1 MAPLPKEGSRKSTYS
16 QRRIY
21 DISGGCSFSVVPL
34 ALQRI
39 LPPVDYSISGLSD
52 NYYYLLTHDSSFTHK
67 MMNPS
72 KGDIINTILRER
84 KAPKPKTVITP
95 KPNQSLECFDAT
107 IYNFLLSTG
116 EIQAH
121 QPGDDLYD
129 ELLPHDL
136 PSFYESRDIIDINAT
151 DSDSSDEF
159 TIDSSSSD
167 EYSFDDDVWDDS
179 DVLTRHDEEM
189 EDLLR
194 GEEYSQAMS
203 DDEFYEI
210 HGCTPESFESH
221 LHLFSPNA
229 TSSSSIE
236 PRQTNLTRFF
246 WFTLRFMVLNYV
258 YNALEPYPLAW
269 YFVFFSV
276 WTYIAWAKFFA
287 EEQKLFV
294 PASTYSTPL
303 VQEELPASAYVFL
316 FYLFYKSWAGMDVFA
331 LFYFSYMSYKYRG
344 RLPMSKFLKFDV
356 NFQEYVDVV
365 IFAQI
370 WFSIAR
376 LGLLGFRMHWLLTC
390 DPFSFETIIV
400 YSSCWMWVVIGAMF
414 AYSFDIKDKVQRSRN
429 FHVTGAFTWPLL
441 MYGFLPHWTTMNGID
456 ECLRQQ
462 DLANSNQSFTDS
474 IGLTTCIPNS
484 TSNSS
489 FVEDFPEDNLDEST
503 ESPRL
508 SPDLSLPAFI
518 KASGDYFIPDLSL
531 PAFVKADNDYSTL
544 TIDIV
549 DFFRKAI
556 EQVRSQPITSGFAIV
571 CLTNFFSTL
580 PVFNTNTNRGL
591 TSYFNTISKTVI
603 VTVVPIMAVAGLYED
618 SSFAG
623 FDDGLRSYGVKLCDS
638 VKKLLDKGARM
649 AFNFKTKA
657 IESSETVGGAVD
669 KLDKIVAK
677 LLSIV
682 PDSASET
689 CGNLFQELFS
699 DSHVNGVVKALTFS
713 ALAASIRR
721 FWPKETPQITSGVFG
736 VAVNEIVNK
745 LSSETTIATLI
756 ATIGVSVT
764 TMLFK
769 SVIGQGISPGVREVR
784 RISNLINSN
793 GYNEMML
800 HYRDCTELCNL
811 SQKYSIKFNG
821 CFITNAYSLIDYIK
835 SEKINISKYQYLRGP
850 AISIE
855 VKNIISTFNKNLIEL
870 QQGSRSLRGA
880 SPFVNSLYGSGGC
893 GKSIS
898 ITYTT
903 MALVAEVVKI
913 LSDPVLLSQH
923 IDGFDS
929 GAIAV
934 NDGRAMTLS
943 EVAKH
948 SCTKN
953 FGSDYDQNDMN
964 SISITLEDAYAQN
977 PQFSQQ
983 PAAFLAYFMQLI
995 DNSAPATKAHLTD
1008 KDTISICPQI
1018 PVIMKSG
1025 DLVSSHKTCGFVW
1038 LNTNTI
1044 VGMLRELCADDK
1056 CYAALLRRMCGS
1068 HDKEITLWELELNP
1082 HAIFHENP
1090 CWVEGSID
1098 LKMSRDNVLRSL
1110 NEYYANGYITEKHP
1124 FHLYRVKH
1132 NDDGPNERI
1141 FLYRLYPIFV
1151 PHVVNKVK
1159 AITPSR
1165 KLAGERPLFDADM
1178 RSMSIEGWFKNDYL
1192 TGPEY
1197 LKYIKRNFVKRFF
1210 TDIASARDESSFR
1223 PSTVARELVDDP
1235 LLGDNFV
1242 SHSTLN
1248 DPLNDKVAF
1257 SFEDCIPSIM
1267 FASFALIARCLFSYI
1282 TCYHIVISTRLLNV
1296 CYVYLVYKSLP
1307 LKVILTVCVNYKVIV
1322 LSCLMCMM
1330 FLSLEPVALTVTIF
1344 YVVSLVSEAHTHAV
1358 GCLHPF
1364 AHAFHGFSAYFFCAQ
1379 LDDFPTS
1386 YVLYTSNWMFCK
1398 MVYYFGF
1405 PTHDKMRLFRIP
1417 TFFCCF
1423 SIVIVSYRVFMTDE
1437 CKHKYTFFII
1447 YLFNCFMQCLVSC
1460 RKLKNDLHVE
1470 TCMVEKPRLSWWEG
1484 LIQMG
1489 TTCSEVKLV
1498 CIGLLTCFALS
1509 LYNMV
1514 FPRVQG
1520 KSFDPHSTWNDDFSI
1535 KLSGEPDRTP
1545 DKSRSDA
1552 VRSACE
1558 SVAIV
1563 NLLFRDYGWVP
1574 NVCTVG
1580 NGCFYIPTHCLKG
1593 SSIFANGKVHWRENS
1608 CPIRIHVIYKS
1619 GSFLLDTNNL
1629 NVLEVGVD
1637 TAMVRCNH
1645 FINSTPIENFTISDT
1660 DVAYAYTPEILYF
1673 GPTDPTHIAELEKL
1687 GEDFGPTPEL
1697 EDVVRAINRNLDDP
1711 FKRKEY
1717 MKLLSRVKLL
1727 RHLSETTDFNMYDNI
1742 EWLRAILTQGRVEF
1756 VRLSP
1761 LTLQKVSQTDTKGYN
1776 HMTNTKLESD
1786 PPPTTGDSVWCK
1798 PSTYKFKVS
1807 IVRCSVPEVI
1817 KASAPVVCGLPIM
1830 RRGTIIG
1837 MQTGSSMG
1845 PDGKPL
1851 YMIARCGF
1859 YSDLHSMTLE
1869 ESYGLTF
1876 GTEIT
1881 TTNAHKRHCW
1891 VNFVEPGQR
1900 IIHVRSINGDRGNYK
1915 SKKPA
1920 FKYHP
1925 SMSRLNTIM
1934 TSVHGDKIHT
1944 VERKT
1949 DLNSYK
1955 QSSTKVLGRYTTV
1968 NPKMR
1973 LPSCQDFVASRLL
1986 CSWIIIASDF
1996 FPKQDLT
2003 VLEPWDFDRAVTGDD
2018 LVGPLQGDK
2027 STGIQQFPGALRNHL
2042 VLDGAGSITS
2052 CVEGS
2057 ELMAMS
2063 KRYYD
2068 IMYAKSAG
2076 VSVVTKNFP
2085 KVEKHSFDKTGMS
2098 DEEFTSECDK
2108 ACRIIQNVP
2117 TTTAI
2122 TLRCAFSFM
2131 LRFFSHFN
2139 AIWSSPYG
2147 KPPYAEASVCV
2158 HYAPGERF
2166 TACSLDIKKMDAS
2179 IDGDI
2184 SNVVFKLW
2192 RDQVRWMSMT
2202 YDKKLES
2209 AGMRT
2214 YAQFLPLFD
2223 NAVYA
2228 LQHWWSVSDGYATYI
2243 HHGNISGSPIT
2254 THFNIMCGIILLY
2267 NTAITELMN
2276 FGFDSNTA
2284 WDYVQ
2289 QYVNF
2294 SVYGDDMHIV
2304 VAEPGNDKLRKRM
2317 KNFTAGWIARKIEVH
2332 TGFQVTHDDVDAFL
2346 SRSLVGE
2353 FMMLKSTSLTKCY
2366 GMGPKEWMTD
2376 DNNVTSFLAGLLF
2389 VTSIELSASPI
2400 RYEKFINAVLN
2411 DSDHIIQKAVLELVI
2426 RADCVNKHKVFFGAH
2441 HSMVNAILKLSRPVE
2456 MRRLRTL
2463 HRNRLLIG
2471 RSGLISAGR
2480 IAMISSFASEDVVS
2494 SNKNYVVLDQSYLPA
2509 IRVLTDN
2516 SVLKSLYLGHTSD
2529 IDYDESTLTERNAY
2543 LSSVYNKSKH
2553 ECRLS
2558 PICNSLTY
2566 SEEQAVGSVQ
2576 ELERWEAL

>member
-1 MAPLPKEGSRKSTYS
+1 MVPSALEKIAPFIDPTSR
-16 QRRIY
+16 
-21 DISGGCSFSVVPL
+21 
-34 ALQRI
+34 
-39 LPPVDYSISGLSD
+39 LSD
-52 NYYYLLTHDSSFTHK
+52 NYYYLLTRDSSFSSK
-67 MMNPS
+67 MTNPS
-72 KGDIINTILRER
+72 KGDIIDTILLER
-84 KAPKPKTVITP
+84 KAQQPRTVITS
-95 KPNQSLECFDAT
+95 KPNQSSKCFDAT
-107 IYNFLLSTG
+107 IHDFLISTG
-116 EIQAH
+116 EIQAY
-121 QPGDDLYD
+121 QPGDDFYD
-129 ELLPHDL
+129 EKLPHDL
-136 PSFYESRDIIDINAT
+136 TSLFESRDLIDINAT
-151 DSDSSDEF
+151 DSSSDEF
-159 TIDSSSSD
+159 SIDSLSSYESD
-167 EYSFDDDVWDDS
+167 FTWDDP

-189 EDLLR
+189 EDFYH
-194 GEEYSQAMS
+194 GEDVDLQPMS
-203 DDEFYEI
+203 NEEFFDI
-210 HGCTPESFESH
+210 HGCTPESFEPY
-221 LHLFSPNA
+221 FPNS
-229 TSSSSIE
+229 TYSTTIE
-236 PRQTNLTRFF
+236 PEQTNSLKFF
-246 WFTLRFMVLNYV
+246 WFAFRAFILHHIYMY
-258 YNALEPYPLAW
+258 LEPYPFAR
-269 YFVFFSV
+269 YFAMFSV
-276 WTYIAWAKFFA
+276 WTYIAWIKFSSQEPSFI
-287 EEQKLFV
+287 
-294 PASTYSTPL
+294 PASTHSSPI
-303 VQEELPASAYVFL
+303 VQQELPTSVYAFL
-316 FYLFYKSWAGMDVFA
+316 FYLFYKSWTGMDVFA
-331 LFYFSYMSYKYRG
+331 LFYLSYISYKYRG
-344 RLPMSKFLKFDV
+344 YLPMTSFLKFDIS
-356 NFQEYVDVV
+356 FQDYAEII
-365 IFAQI
+365 IFSQI
-370 WFSIAR
+370 WYSIGR
-376 LGLLGFRMHWLLTC
+376 LGFLFFCIHWSWTC
-390 DPFSFETIIV
+390 DPYSLDTINV
-400 YSSCWMWVVIGAMF
+400 YSSGWMWFIIGGLA
-414 AYSFDIKDKVQRSRN
+414 AYTSDIKD
-429 FHVTGAFTWPLL
+429 FHKRCNSVSITIASALPLML
-441 MYGFLPHWTTMNGID
+441 YGFLPHMSCIGPID
-456 ECLRQQ
+456 ECYRQEHI
-462 DLANSNQSFTDS
+462 ANINQSFTDA
-474 IGLTTCIPNS
+474 IGETTCIPNS

-489 FVEDFPEDNLDEST
+489 FVEEPSEE
-503 ESPRL
+503 EL
-508 SPDLSLPAFI
+508 SGPDLSLPAFI
-518 KASGDYFIPDLSL
+518 KASNDHFVPDLSL
-531 PAFVKADNDYSTL
+531 PAFVKTDNDYSTL

-549 DFFRKAI
+549 DFFRKTI
-556 EQVRSQPITSGFAIV
+556 EQFRSQPITSGFAIV
-571 CLTNFFSTL
+571 CVTNFFSTL

-603 VTVVPIMAVAGLYED
+603 VTVLPVMAVAGLYD
-618 SSFAG
+618 NPSFAG
-623 FDDGLRSYGVKLCDS
+623 LDDNLRSYGARLCES
-638 VKKLLDKGARM
+638 VKKLLDKGVRA
-649 AFNFKTKA
+649 AFNLKAKA
-657 IESSETVGGAVD
+657 IESSGSVNSAFD
-669 KLDKIVAK
+669 KLDTIVSK

-699 DSHVNGVVKALTFS
+699 DSHVNGVIKALTFS

-736 VAVNEIVNK
+736 SAVNEIVNK

-784 RISNLINSN
+784 RIVNLVNSN

-800 HYRDCTELCNL
+800 DYRDCTELCNL
-811 SQKYSIKFNG
+811 SQKYSIKFNN

-835 SEKINISKYQYLRGP
+835 FEKANISKYQYLRGP
-850 AISIE
+850 IGIE
-855 VKNIISTFNKNLIEL
+855 VKSVISTFNRHLVEL

-880 SPFVNSLYGSGGC
+880 APFVNSLYGAGGC

-898 ITYTT
+898 IAYTT

-913 LSDPVLLSQH
+913 MKDPALLSQH

-929 GAIAV
+929 GTIAV
-934 NDGRAMTLS
+934 NDGRPMTLA

-964 SISITLEDAYAQN
+964 SISITLEDAFAQN

-983 PAAFLAYFMQLI
+983 PAAFLAYFMMLI

-1018 PVIMKSG
+1018 PVIMKFG
-1025 DLVSSHKTCGFVW
+1025 DLVSSFKTCGLVW
-1038 LNTNTI
+1038 LNTNTT
-1044 VGMLRELCADDK
+1044 VGMLRQLCADDK
-1056 CYAALLRRMCGS
+1056 CYTALLRRMYGS
-1068 HDKEITLWELELNP
+1068 HDGEITFWELELNP
-1082 HAIFHENP
+1082 DPIFSQEP
-1090 CWVEGSID
+1090 RWVEGSID
-1098 LKMSRDNVLRSL
+1098 LKLSYKNVKDSL
-1110 NEYYANGYITEKHP
+1110 DEYYNEGYITEKHP

-1132 NDDGPNERI
+1132 NDDGPNEQI

-1151 PHVVNKVK
+1151 PHRVNKVK
-1159 AITPSR
+1159 AIVPSR
-1165 KLAGERPLFDADM
+1165 KMFKERPLFDADM
-1178 RSMSIEGWFKNDYL
+1178 ASMGITGWPRNNYL
-1192 TGPEY
+1192 IGPEY
-1197 LKYIKRNFVKRFF
+1197 LRYIKRNFVKRFF

-1223 PSTVARELVDDP
+1223 PCVAGRELVHDP
-1235 LLGDNFV
+1235 LLGDIFV
-1242 SHSTLN
+1242 SHSTFN
-1248 DPLNDKVAF
+1248 DPLSDELAF
-1257 SFEDCIPSIM
+1257 GFEDCIPSIM
-1267 FASFALIARCLFSYI
+1267 FSTLILAVRCLFAYV
-1282 TCYHIVISTRLLNV
+1282 TWYHILISTRLLNI

-1307 LKVILTVCVNYKVIV
+1307 LKVMLAVCTNYKVIV

-1344 YVVSLVSEAHTHAV
+1344 YIVSLVSNTHTHV
-1358 GCLHPF
+1358 VDCLHPF
-1364 AHAFHGFSAYFFCAQ
+1364 AYSFHGFSAYFFCAQ
-1379 LDDFPTS
+1379 LDDLPTS

-1405 PTHDKMRLFRIP
+1405 PTHDKMRLFKIP
-1417 TFFCCF
+1417 ALFCCLF
-1423 SIVIVSYRVFMTDE
+1423 IVTISYRVFMTDE

-1447 YLFNCFMQCLVSC
+1447 YLFNCSMQCLVSS

-1470 TCMVEKPRLSWWEG
+1470 TCMIEKPKLSWWEG

-1489 TTCSEVKLV
+1489 ATCSEVKLV
-1498 CIGLLTCFALS
+1498 CVGLLTCFALS
-1509 LYNMV
+1509 LYNII
-1514 FPRVQG
+1514 FPRVEPKG
-1520 KSFDPHSTWNDDFSI
+1520 FDPSSTWNEDFSI
-1535 KLSGEPDRTP
+1535 KLSSKPDRTP

-1552 VRSACE
+1552 LRNACE
-1558 SVAIV
+1558 SVAVV
-1563 NLLFRDYGWVP
+1563 NLLFRDHGWVP
-1574 NVCTVG
+1574 NICTVG

-1593 SSIFANGKVHWRENS
+1593 TSLFMNGKVHWRENS
-1608 CPIRIHVIYKS
+1608 CPICIHVIYKS
-1619 GSFLLDTNNL
+1619 GSFLLDTDNL
-1629 NVLEVGVD
+1629 SIWEVGTD
-1637 TAMVRCNH
+1637 TAMVRCDH

-1660 DVAYAYTPEILYF
+1660 DVAYAYTPELLYF
-1673 GPTDPTHIAELEKL
+1673 GPTDPSHIIELEKL
-1687 GEDFGPTPEL
+1687 GEDFGPRPEL
-1697 EDVVRAINRNLDDP
+1697 HDIVKAINRNLDDP
-1711 FKRKEY
+1711 LKRKEY
-1717 MKLLSRVKLL
+1717 MKVLCRVKLL
-1727 RHLSETTDFNMYDNI
+1727 IHLQETTDFNMYDNV
-1742 EWLRAILTQGRVEF
+1742 EWLRAILTQGRVEL

-1761 LTLQKVSQTDTKGYN
+1761 LTLQKVSETDTKGYN
-1776 HMTNTKLESD
+1776 HMTDTRLESD
-1786 PPPTTGDSVWCK
+1786 PPPTTGNSIWCK
-1798 PSTYKFKVS
+1798 PDTYKFKVS
-1807 IVRCSVPEVI
+1807 IVRCTVPEVV
-1817 KASAPVVCGLPIM
+1817 KASAPVICGLPIM
-1830 RRGTIIG
+1830 RWGSIIG
-1837 MQTGSSMG
+1837 MQTGSSTG
-1845 PDGKPL
+1845 PDGSPL

-1859 YSDLHSMTLE
+1859 HSDAHSMTLE
-1869 ESYGLTF
+1869 ESYRLTF
-1876 GTEIT
+1876 GTQIT

-1891 VNFVEPGQR
+1891 LNFVEPGQR
-1900 IIHVRSINGDRGNYK
+1900 IIHVRNISGDRGNFK

-1920 FKYHP
+1920 FVYHS
-1925 SMSRLNTIM
+1925 SMSKLNTIM
-1934 TSVHGDKIHT
+1934 KSVHGDLIHT

-1973 LPSCQDFVASRLL
+1973 LPSCQDFVSSRIL
-1986 CSWIIIASDF
+1986 CSWITLANDF
-1996 FPKQDLT
+1996 FSKQDLS
-2003 VLEPWDFDRAVTGDD
+2003 VLEPWDFGKAVTGDD

-2027 STGIQQFPGALRNHL
+2027 STGIQQYPGALRDHV
-2042 VLDGAGSITS
+2042 VLDDAGRITS

-2068 IMYAKSAG
+2068 AMNGKAAG
-2076 VSVVTKNFP
+2076 VSVVTKNFA
-2085 KVEKHSFDKTGMS
+2085 KVEKHSFVKTGMS
-2098 DEEFTSECDK
+2098 DEEFDSECDK

-2158 HYAPGERF
+2158 NHTSGERF

-2192 RDQVRWMSMT
+2192 RDQIRWMSMI
-2202 YDKKLES
+2202 YDKKLED

-2254 THFNIMCGIILLY
+2254 THFNIMCGIILLH
-2267 NTAITELMN
+2267 NTAIMELIN
-2276 FGFDSNTA
+2276 FGFDPCDA

-2289 QYVNF
+2289 QYVDF

-2304 VAEPGNDKLRKRM
+2304 VAEPGNESLRKRM

-2346 SRSLVGE
+2346 SRKLVGE

-2400 RYEKFINAVLN
+2400 RYEKFINLVVN
-2411 DSDHIIQKAVLELVI
+2411 DEDHIIQRAVLELVI

-2441 HSMVNAILKLSRPVE
+2441 HSMVNAILKLGRPAE
-2456 MRRLRTL
+2456 MRRLRQL

-2480 IAMISSFASEDVVS
+2480 IAMISSSASEDSVS
-2494 SNKNYVVLDQSYLPA
+2494 SNKNYVTIDKPYIPA
-2509 IRVLTDN
+2509 ARVLTDN
-2516 SVLKSLYLGHTSD
+2516 DVLKSLYLGHTSD
-2529 IDYDESTLTERNAY
+2529 INYDESTLGERNTY

-2566 SEEQAVGSVQ
+2566 TEEQAVGSVQ
-2576 ELERWEAL
+2576 ELEKWEAL